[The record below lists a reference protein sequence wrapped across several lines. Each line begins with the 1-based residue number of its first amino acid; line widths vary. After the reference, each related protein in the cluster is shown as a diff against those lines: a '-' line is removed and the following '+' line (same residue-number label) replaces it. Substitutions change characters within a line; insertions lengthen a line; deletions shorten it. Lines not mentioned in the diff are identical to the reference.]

1 MPRMI
6 NAAVYQKLIQVAK
19 ARKSITYGE
28 LAQAADVSAD
38 GDDAMRVVGELL
50 DAIADQEVTAGRP
63 LLPIVV
69 VSGRTNMPG
78 GGLFKYAK
86 RKKLQKGD
94 DMAFFVA
101 ELTRVYDFWAKAE
114 PPAG

>member
-1 MPRMI
+1 MV
-6 NAAVYQKLIQVAK
+6 NAAVYEKLVQVAK
-19 ARKSITYGE
+19 ARKTLAYTE
-28 LAQAADVSAD
+28 LAHVADVLIE
-38 GDDAMRVVGELL
+38 GDDDYKSVGFIL
-50 DAIADQEVTAGRP
+50 DSIADQEVAAGRP

-94 DMAFFVA
+94 DLTFFA
-101 ELTRVYDFWAKAE
+101 MELRRVYDFWEKQDG
-114 PPAG
+114 PGKS